1 MSLALQTPTIQLL
14 QRDWNT
20 TLTLPGFSDSI
31 SRWTSSNPALA
42 AKTIPEIIQL
52 ITQPQPAH
60 QRLRDQALNCLLWHS
75 SNPISQ
81 KAVLQSLLPQ
91 VIYLIDGNAKPSNLD
106 LDEHAAHVVGLA
118 TEQIVHFNRHDVV
131 CVHWWLYTSIRRELI
146 RDVQARRRLLLQEQ
160 SASQDYL
167 EACEQEREHC
177 LLQAPAG
184 DGSSDLDYLVE
195 LIAQVGRLD
204 RQQAEIIVLTRTGT
218 QSITGLAEQTGLSP
232 DTLRK
237 QRLRAENKLRQR
249 ADRHDLL

>member
-1 MSLALQTPTIQLL
+1 MSLAQHTPTIQLL
-14 QRDWNT
+14 KRDWNT

-31 SRWTSSNPALA
+31 SRWTSSHPVLA
-42 AKTIPEIIQL
+42 AKTTAEIVQL
-52 ITQPQPAH
+52 ITRPQPAH

-75 SNPISQ
+75 SNPVSQ

-91 VIYLIDGNAKPSNLD
+91 VIRLIDGNSKPPNLD

-177 LLQAPAG
+177 LLQAPG
-184 DGSSDLDYLVE
+184 GGSSDLDYLIE

-218 QSITGLAEQTGLSP
+218 QSIMGLAEQTGLSP

-249 ADRHDLL
+249 ADRRDLL